1 MVLSLWILTKIVDDD
16 DDNEW
21 KQDVQLK
28 YLPWVR
34 AKDLPSKIWA
44 IWADPPELYHTLPG
58 LYKYTYFL
66 SETIS
71 YYTRTISYN
80 TSIYIF
86 GPVRT
91 ISHYTIIHLKVLS
104 GLYHILHH
112 DFIMLYNYTFLS
124 SSQKSEQS
132 YFYSGLSYSIDTV
145 CVYTQMYECT
155 IRNIITAMWY
165 QWLYV
170 SPHQCSTIVR
180 IIITKI
186 DYCTNKDYRRTSQWR
201 FMCFVGGAPPFRP
214 LTAFLS
220 FHSCYW
226 YYLPSSSR
234 WWHKSWHE
242 L

>member
-1 MVLSLWILTKIVDDD
+1 MTMNGSKMYNWNICPESEPKISRVKYEQYERTLQNYITLYQDYTSIHISSQNHIILY
-16 DDNEW
+16 
-21 KQDVQLK
+21 QDYIIQ
-28 YLPWVR
+28 
-34 AKDLPSKIWA
+34 
-44 IWADPPELYHTLPG
+44 
-58 LYKYTYFL
+58 YKYIYFRSCQDFITL
-66 SETIS
+66 
-71 YYTRTISYN
+71 YNYTLE
-80 TSIYIF
+80 
-86 GPVRT
+86 GPLRT
-91 ISHYTIIHLKVLS
+91 ISHFTPW
-104 GLYHILHH
+104 LHH
-112 DFIMLYNYTFLS
+112 AIQLYIFKFL
-124 SSQKSEQS
+124 SEQS